1 MPGAAALV
9 LISGGSSDMT
19 GIFSS
24 TARLDSDETLAA
36 GGTSVF
42 DDDDAAATVE
52 GAAVLL
58 LLGLTFSLV
67 AVD

>member
-1 MPGAAALV
+1 MPGAADLV

-24 TARLDSDETLAA
+24 TTRLDSEEILAA

-42 DDDDAAATVE
+42 DGTVVE
-52 GAAVLL
+52 GAVTF
-58 LLGLTFSLV
+58 GLTFSLV
-67 AVD
+67 AG